1 MYARVCIFMPNE
13 IMHGGNNV
21 NDSYSESNVND
32 NAMDKRSAKKADTI
46 VRREVEETKE
56 KIRERGN

>member
-1 MYARVCIFMPNE
+1 MPNE
-13 IMHGGNNV
+13 IMQGRNNV
-21 NDSYSESNVND
+21 NDSYSENNVND